1 MDHFR
6 KAFYPREKDLKAL
19 AVQLAI
25 PAILLATLALEP
37 PPDFLVEAA
46 GYFGY
51 AAIASVVW
59 GAAISIVVSC
69 FGTTAH
75 AALKALKR

>member
-1 MDHFR
+1 VDHFR

-37 PPDFLVEAA
+37 PPDFLVEAV

-51 AAIASVVW
+51 AAIASVV
-59 GAAISIVVSC
+59 
-69 FGTTAH
+69 
-75 AALKALKR
+75 